1 MTHKKDNKP
10 INLIIVGDSS
20 VGKTNILQSFIGNY
34 NNTKKDLVSKK
45 ITIEDKQI
53 IVRITD
59 YSRKDKISSTINSN
73 SFRNADGVLIVY
85 DVTSRESFIKTEA
98 WIKAVINNCRDNIH
112 RVLVGN
118 KADLSEKNVLNEEGY
133 LYAELNQM
141 KFSEISANDKANV
154 DNMILSL
161 CNDIVND
168 KKVLFF
174 MIIIKFIEVFWRI
187 FFKLH
192 KNKIM
197 NYKYGHV

>member
-1 MTHKKDNKP
+1 M
-10 INLIIVGDSS
+10 
-20 VGKTNILQSFIGNY
+20 
-34 NNTKKDLVSKK
+34 
-45 ITIEDKQI
+45 
-53 IVRITD
+53 
-59 YSRKDKISSTINSN
+59 
-73 SFRNADGVLIVY
+73 
-85 DVTSRESFIKTEA
+85 TSRESFIKTEA

-168 KKVLFF
+168 KNNEITKA
-174 MIIIKFIEVFWRI
+174 FILRARG
-187 FFKLH
+187 KQ
-192 KNKIM
+192 KSK
-197 NYKYGHV
+197 KCC

>member
-98 WIKAVINNCRDNIH
+98 WIKAVINNCSDNIH

-168 KKVLFF
+168 KNNEITKA
-174 MIIIKFIEVFWRI
+174 FILRARG
-187 FFKLH
+187 KQ
-192 KNKIM
+192 KSK
-197 NYKYGHV
+197 KCC